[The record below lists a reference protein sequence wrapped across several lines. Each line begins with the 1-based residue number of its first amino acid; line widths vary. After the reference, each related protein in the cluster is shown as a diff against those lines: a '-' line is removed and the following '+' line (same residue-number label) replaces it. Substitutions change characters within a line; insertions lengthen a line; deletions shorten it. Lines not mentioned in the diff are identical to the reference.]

1 MLAGGKHTLGEEL
14 MANWQDIKTEYLT
27 TKTSFR
33 KLADKYGL
41 NKDTIWK
48 KAKDEGWEDLR
59 RQHIDR
65 TQTKILEADTQ
76 QKVSRA
82 EELNKAAGLLLGLA
96 MARMENVEPMELDTQ
111 EMKHISG
118 VLKDIKEI
126 LMIKHQ
132 KDLEEQDA
140 RIAKL
145 RREAERDEP
154 KDTGTFGVVLLPSV
168 APIPAPPEEDSDG

>member
-1 MLAGGKHTLGEEL
+1 

-65 TQTKILEADTQ
+65 TQTKILEADTK

-82 EELNKAAGLLLGLA
+82 EKLNEAADLLLGRVMA
-96 MARMENVEPMELDTQ
+96 MLSAGDPMDMDTQ
-111 EMKHISG
+111 GMKHISG
-118 VLKDIKEI
+118 VLKDVKEI
-126 LMIKHQ
+126 YMVKS
-132 KDLEEQDA
+132 DADMREQEA
-140 RIAKL
+140 RIKNL
-145 RREAERDEP
+145 QKQAEKDEV
-154 KDTGTFGVVLLPSV
+154 KDTGYHGVVLLPVV
-168 APIPAPPEEDSDG
+168 ADMPAPPEEDNDG